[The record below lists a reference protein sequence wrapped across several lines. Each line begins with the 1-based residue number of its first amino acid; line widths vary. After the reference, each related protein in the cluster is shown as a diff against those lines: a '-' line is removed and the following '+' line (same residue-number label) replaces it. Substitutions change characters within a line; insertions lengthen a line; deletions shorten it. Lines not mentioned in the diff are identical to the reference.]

1 MKANKLFHLAVNLA
15 MLETA
20 VQASDMDMDM
30 HKREPQLPFGG
41 TSLPPA
47 SNLFPFLACQLSI
60 QIQNDINPIWSRTG
74 TPPTCPPLFD
84 SPTSSSSST
93 SPTSSSSV
101 SGSVSGTAGVAAA
114 TALSPLRFVVSEAS
128 GDAAPGHV
136 KRAPQS
142 SPPPLVIFPTL
153 SGNGGIM
160 GDIVIGGG
168 ILPTLTIGGHLNAGS
183 SGLGI
188 GASATVGVGG
198 QILPTMMAGGGAAG
212 GIGGGIIDAGLSA
225 TVAEGGMFGL
235 IPPANAGIR
244 AGGDV
249 GLMLSS
255 GLHGLV
261 GANGGAWATLGG
273 GGLLMPSST
282 IAGNIAAHFGAL
294 LNNARATSS
303 SSSSSSSAAPTS
315 SSSSA

>member
-1 MKANKLFHLAVNLA
+1 

-93 SPTSSSSV
+93 SPTSSSSGGSSSTPAPTSSSSGGSSSSSSPASSSSETGSSSSSSTPLVSGSV
-101 SGSVSGTAGVAAA
+101 SGSVSGTAGIAAA

-261 GANGGAWATLGG
+261 GANGGAWATLG
-273 GGLLMPSST
+273 
-282 IAGNIAAHFGAL
+282 
-294 LNNARATSS
+294 
-303 SSSSSSSAAPTS
+303 
-315 SSSSA
+315 

>member
-84 SPTSSSSST
+84 SPTS
-93 SPTSSSSV
+93 
-101 SGSVSGTAGVAAA
+101 
-114 TALSPLRFVVSEAS
+114 SPLRFVVSEAS

-315 SSSSA
+315 SSSSSA